1 MAQWTLNYTTYDNS
15 QWTSVVGNIG
25 ASGGEFKLYNLPWT
39 QENLPNFKDIELNI
53 GTVENLATW
62 RIDNSGIS
70 LDINEVWPNI
80 QTANIYNTEKVTNI
94 KNMFCNCRNLI
105 NIVNMDTSNITDMEY
120 MFWGCDNLTTVP
132 NFDTSNVIDMSSM
145 FSSCD
150 NLTIVPNFD
159 TSNVRNMRSMFYWD
173 NLINVP
179 NFDTSN
185 VTDMVSMFYACS
197 SLINIPNFNTSNVTN
212 MKGMLS
218 DCYSLTAVPNLDT
231 SNVTNM
237 GEMLKSCRNLT
248 NIPNF
253 NTSKVTNMS
262 QMFFGCYNLA
272 AVPNLDTSN
281 VTNMQ
286 IMFLNCRN
294 LINIPNFNTS
304 NVQNISN
311 MFRSCFNL
319 SNQSLRNIARS
330 LPNVSQLTSQN
341 SNLQN
346 IGLSQNQINYISTT
360 KYASQLQARGWNIE
374 DNYVKPDLVKSLKMK
389 QSDGTMNLAMLGT
402 NAEYVD
408 MEDGT
413 TLEDTIQD
421 LKQYIDDNV
430 ANILGGMY

>member
-25 ASGGEFKLYNLPWT
+25 AGGGEFQLYNLPWT
-39 QENLPNFKDIELNI
+39 EENLPDFKDIELNI

-62 RIDNSGIS
+62 RIDNSGTYLNIR
-70 LDINEVWPNI
+70 NVWPNI
-80 QTANIYNTEKVTNI
+80 QTANIYNTAKVINMSNI
-94 KNMFCNCRNLI
+94 FAFCDNLI
-105 NIVNMDTSNITDMEY
+105 SVTNMDTSN
-120 MFWGCDNLTTVP
+120 
-132 NFDTSNVIDMSSM
+132 VINMSSM
-145 FSSCD
+145 FSKCY
-150 NLTIVPNFD
+150 NLTNI
-159 TSNVRNMRSMFYWD
+159 
-173 NLINVP
+173 P

-185 VTDMVSMFYACS
+185 VTDMSSMFYNCDN
-197 SLINIPNFNTSNVTN
+197 LTIIPNF
-212 MKGMLS
+212 
-218 DCYSLTAVPNLDT
+218 DT
-231 SNVTNM
+231 SNVTDM
-237 GEMLKSCRNLT
+237 YRMFGYCSNLT
-248 NIPNF
+248 VIPNI
-253 NTSKVTNMS
+253 NT
-262 QMFFGCYNLA
+262 L
-272 AVPNLDTSN
+272 N
-281 VTNMQ
+281 VTNMYY
-286 IMFLNCRN
+286 IFGLCYN

-304 NVQNISN
+304 NVKHMNYMFYHCRNLTNIPNLNTINVTDMRSMFSN
-311 MFRSCFNL
+311 CTNLTTIFSFDTSNIIKMSSMFRNCYNL
-319 SNQSLRNIARS
+319 SNQSLKNIAKS

-341 SNLQN
+341 NNLQN

-413 TLEDTIQD
+413 TLEETVQN